1 MIGRFRR
8 RPRPI
13 GNEPSPQ
20 QQGPGPGGGHEGGGG
35 GGGKGSK
42 EILINAE
49 PMETRLAILE
59 GGQLE
64 EFFIERTAQAPLVGN
79 VYKGRVNSVVPGI
92 RAAFVD
98 LGIGKNG
105 FLYLTDIVNP
115 SPELSE
121 HVQLESPTGTPPAP
135 PIAPE
140 HQPRIQD
147 LVRVGQEL
155 LVQVVKEPL
164 GTKGPRLTT
173 HLSLPGRFMVLM
185 PMDNHFGISKRIDDP
200 KERDRLRQLIKELNP
215 PSDLGII
222 IRTAAGGAEQKH
234 LHRDLRFLLSLWQR
248 IKARSMHARA
258 PAPIHEEY
266 DVVLRT
272 VRDMLSDEVKKVVI
286 DARDEFRKIH
296 RFLCQTEPHLR
307 DKIEWYQGEVPLL
320 EHRGLEAEIERIF
333 NRKVELPSGG
343 YCIIEQTESLVAIDV
358 NSGKFTGRRNLEET
372 AFVTNMEAA
381 AELAKQIRL
390 RDLGGIIIFDFI
402 DMASQS
408 HRQKVYNILQ
418 SALRRDRAKTN
429 IIFISEFGLV
439 EMTRQRI
446 RKSLESV
453 SFQECPYCH
462 GRGSVR
468 SALTGSIN
476 ALRQAKRLF
485 QKQHCR
491 EVELIVH
498 PDIAARLQQEDR
510 AAVQQLERQMHGR
523 VRIKAESGI
532 HLEEVKAIAV
542 T

>member
-1 MIGRFRR
+1 MMGRFRH
-8 RPRPI
+8 RPPSSQD
-13 GNEPSPQ
+13 GGEPRKPQ
-20 QQGPGPGGGHEGGGG
+20 GAGPHQPDG
-35 GGGKGSK
+35 K
-42 EILINAE
+42 EILINVD
-49 PMETRLAILE
+49 PLETRLAILDR
-59 GGQLE
+59 GALE
-64 EFFIERTAQAPLVGN
+64 EFFVERTAQAALVGN

-98 LGIGKNG
+98 LGLGKNG
-105 FLYLTDIVNP
+105 FLYLTDIVNAN
-115 SPELSE
+115 PELAE
-121 HVQLESPTGTPPAP
+121 HVQLEHPSGQAPEP

-164 GTKGPRLTT
+164 GNKGPRLTT
-173 HLSLPGRFMVLM
+173 HLSLPGRFLVLM
-185 PMDNHFGISKRIDDP
+185 PMDAHFGLSKRIDDP
-200 KERDRLRQLIKELNP
+200 QERDRLRQILKTLNP
-215 PSDLGII
+215 PKDIGLIV
-222 IRTAAGGAEQKH
+222 RTAAIGATEQS
-234 LHRDLRFLLSLWQR
+234 LHRDLRFLLALWQR
-248 IKARSMHARA
+248 IKGRSMRTPA
-258 PAPIHEEY
+258 PASIHEEY
-266 DVVLRT
+266 DVILRT
-272 VRDMLSDEVKKVVI
+272 VRDMLTPEVKKVVV
-286 DARDEFRKIH
+286 DSRDEFRKIH

-307 DKIEWYQGEVPLL
+307 DRIEWYREETPLF
-320 EHRGLEAEIERIF
+320 EKRGLEQEIEKIYH
-333 NRKVELPSGG
+333 RKVELPSGG
-343 YCIIEQTESLVAIDV
+343 HCIIEQTESLVSIDV

-381 AELAKQIRL
+381 EEIAKQIRL
-390 RDLGGIIIFDFI
+390 RDLGGILVFDFI
-402 DMASQS
+402 DMLSQS
-408 HRQKVYNILQ
+408 HRQKVYNTLQ
-418 SALRRDRAKTN
+418 NIFRRDRAKTN